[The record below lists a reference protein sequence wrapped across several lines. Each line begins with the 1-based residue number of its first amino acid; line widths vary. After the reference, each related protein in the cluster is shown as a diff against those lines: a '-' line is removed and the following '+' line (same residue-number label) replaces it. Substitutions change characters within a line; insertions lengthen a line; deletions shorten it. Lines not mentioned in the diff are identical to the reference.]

1 MITNKSKVD
10 SAESL
15 DETSTVAPRNS
26 SGKVITVGANACFR
40 AGAAEVWSEEDIL
53 KILDREVEQSRKFCA
68 DQDDQQA
75 MAGSNELSRAD
86 GLSLPARPLKPK
98 RLLTLDAVLARVP
111 VAPQTIYNWERD
123 ERFPRRISLPE
134 DQRAFWLESEVD
146 DWIDDRARPRIAN

>member
-53 KILDREVEQSRKFCA
+53 KILDREVEQSRKFRP
-68 DQDDQQA
+68 DQDDQKA
-75 MAGSNELSRAD
+75 MAGPDELGQPDS
-86 GLSLPARPLKPK
+86 LSPPAHPLKPK

-111 VAPQTIYNWERD
+111 VTRQTIYNWERD

-146 DWIDDRARPRIAN
+146 DWIDDRARPRVAN